1 MKIVFFDAGD
11 TILRP
16 HPSFPEIF
24 AGVCRA
30 AGHEVTPA
38 AAERAQEKLAPHL
51 MDLEMDDDDPDAT
64 PYAGSVFSA
73 EQSRRFWTYL
83 YKRMMRELGIE
94 DDELPERLFAK
105 FTDTSSYK
113 LFDDVVPVL
122 EELRDSGFRLG
133 LISNFERWLEELIVE
148 LDVGHLF
155 DAVTISGV
163 AGVEKPDP
171 AIFELALSEAGV
183 APAEAVYV
191 GDSPV
196 LDAAPASGIGM
207 KVVLIDRARRY
218 PDSPWPRIES
228 LKELPEAITKL

>member
-24 AGVCRA
+24 ASVCRA
-30 AGHEVTPA
+30 HGHDVTADAAG
-38 AAERAQEKLAPHL
+38 RAQEKLAPHL

-73 EQSRRFWTYL
+73 EHSRRFWTYL
-83 YKRMMRELGIE
+83 YKRMLRELGI
-94 DDELPERLFAK
+94 DDVDLPGHLFTK

-113 LFDDVVPVL
+113 LFDDVIPVL
-122 EELRDSGFRLG
+122 HELRDAGLRLG

-148 LDVGHLF
+148 LEVGHLF
-155 DAVTISGV
+155 DVVTISGI

-171 AIFELALSEAGV
+171 AIFELALQEAGV
-183 APAEAVYV
+183 EAGETLYV
-191 GDSPV
+191 GDSPTI
-196 LDAAPASGIGM
+196 DMEPASGVGM
-207 KVVLIDRARRY
+207 KVVLLDRARRY
-218 PDSPWPRIES
+218 GDSSWPRIES
-228 LKELPEAITKL
+228 LKELPGLISKP

>member
-30 AGHEVTPA
+30 EGHDVTPE

-51 MDLEMDDDDPDAT
+51 MDLEVDDDDPDAA

-94 DDELPERLFAK
+94 DDELPTRLFAK

-113 LFDDVVPVL
+113 LFDDVIPVFH
-122 EELRDSGFRLG
+122 ELRDAGLRLG

-155 DAVTISGV
+155 DAVTISGI

-171 AIFELALSEAGV
+171 AIFELALQEAGV
-183 APAEAVYV
+183 SARDAVYV

-196 LDAAPASGIGM
+196 LDAKPAAGVGM

-218 PDSPWPRIES
+218 PDSTWPRIES
-228 LKELPEAITKL
+228 LKELPETISKL